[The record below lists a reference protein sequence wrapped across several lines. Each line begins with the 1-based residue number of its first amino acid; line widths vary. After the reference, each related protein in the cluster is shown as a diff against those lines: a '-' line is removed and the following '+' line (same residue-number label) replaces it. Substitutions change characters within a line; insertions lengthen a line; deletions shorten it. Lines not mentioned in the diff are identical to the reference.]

1 MLCWMIFI
9 PSSLIVKSDKRT
21 WKLLVQMFLP
31 NCIRGFEKA
40 GEKSIRMNK
49 LQNGGLS
56 RPQKTGKIRKVK
68 MLRMLFSCFCA
79 FDVSSDVLRTF
90 FYILLFA
97 PLLNLIKQNLNLK
110 TQLFQMNKEKTSPS
124 VRIIKMTS
132 S

>member
-1 MLCWMIFI
+1 
-9 PSSLIVKSDKRT
+9 
-21 WKLLVQMFLP
+21 MFLP

-68 MLRMLFSCFCA
+68 MLRMLFSCFRA

-90 FYILLFA
+90 FLHFIICIFA
-97 PLLNLIKQNLNLK
+97 
-110 TQLFQMNKEKTSPS
+110 
-124 VRIIKMTS
+124 
-132 S
+132 